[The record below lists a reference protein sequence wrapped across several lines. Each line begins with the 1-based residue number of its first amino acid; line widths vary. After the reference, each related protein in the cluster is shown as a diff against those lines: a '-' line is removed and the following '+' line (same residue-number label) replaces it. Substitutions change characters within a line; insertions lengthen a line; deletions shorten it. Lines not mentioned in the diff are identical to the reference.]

1 MKEIYDINIQ
11 RMNNGAHFTFVS
23 NILARAE
30 ADTAVKGKASELVSN
45 FKAAVAAE
53 DEALKISQKSLL
65 TDEIA
70 KADSDRDAL
79 YAGYKKAVEGFLA
92 MPIADMAQA
101 AKILSQHIKDYKI
114 NTADQLDKE
123 TGLLVNFIS
132 DLEDKYAA
140 QVAKLGLTAFVTNLK
155 EANERVRTLTLQRT
169 NEKIGITVGALKTA
183 RTASDDAYRAL
194 VKMVN
199 ALALVFGEKDY
210 TAFIDY
216 VNTEVTHYKR
226 EVLGQKASAP
236 STSGN
241 SAVDSGSTSTPSG
254 GGSTSGTGSSS
265 SGGSTSGGS
274 SSSDG
279 DDNVIEA

>member
-30 ADTAVKGKASELVSN
+30 ADTAVKEKASELVSN
-45 FKAAVAAE
+45 FKTAVSTE

-70 KADSDRDAL
+70 KADSDRDTL
-79 YAGYKKAVEGFLA
+79 YAGYKKALEGFLA

-210 TAFIDY
+210 TTFIDY
-216 VNTEVTHYKR
+216 VNTEITHYKR

-236 STSGN
+236 STSGS
-241 SAVDSGSTSTPSG
+241 SAVDSGSSSTPSG
-254 GGSTSGTGSSS
+254 GNSGSSS
-265 SGGSTSGGS
+265 SGGS
-274 SSSDG
+274 SSDG
-279 DDNVIEA
+279 DDGYIELE

>member
-30 ADTAVKGKASELVSN
+30 ADTTVKGKASELVSN

-140 QVAKLGLTAFVTNLK
+140 QVVKLGLTAFVTNLK

-216 VNTEVTHYKR
+216 VNTEITHYKR
-226 EVLGQKASAP
+226 EVIGQKVKAP
-236 STSGN
+236 TTSGGS
-241 SAVDSGSTSTPSG
+241 SATTPDNGNKPSG
-254 GGSTSGTGSSS
+254 GSSKPNGGGSSS
-265 SGGSTSGGS
+265 SG
-274 SSSDG
+274 DG
-279 DDNVIEA
+279 DEIEG